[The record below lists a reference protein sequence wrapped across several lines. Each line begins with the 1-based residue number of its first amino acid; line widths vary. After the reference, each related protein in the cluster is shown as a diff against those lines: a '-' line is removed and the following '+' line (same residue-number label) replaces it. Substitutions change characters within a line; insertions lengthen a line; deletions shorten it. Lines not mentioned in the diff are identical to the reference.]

1 MNKNLFCTDTNI
13 VQGASDTKVTLPALN
28 DFKMQTRTASTY
40 SPDRALD
47 NNDDDEMVLNKFS
60 I

>member
-1 MNKNLFCTDTNI
+1 MRDD
-13 VQGASDTKVTLPALN
+13 AKVTLPALN
-28 DFKMQTRTASTY
+28 VFKMQTRTASTY
-40 SPDRALD
+40 LPDRALD